1 MIRRPPRSTLFPY
14 TTLFRSL
21 VDELLEVTRAGAP
34 VAQDGEL
41 VLDQGVSQHGEIG
54 EVGVR
59 HAREA
64 TSHHATTPRSG
75 TTDRPGALR
84 CGRPSGAEAQHG
96 PVRKLERWLH
106 ARIDLVAPLGRGS
119 VRDAA

>member
-34 VAQDGEL
+34 VSQDGEL

-54 EVGVR
+54 EIGVR

-64 TSHHATTPRSG
+64 TSHDATTPRSADYKSIG
-75 TTDRPGALR
+75 TVTMRQTFSA
-84 CGRPSGAEAQHG
+84 GRQT
-96 PVRKLERWLH
+96 L
-106 ARIDLVAPLGRGS
+106 ARTVAPLSLAPAG
-119 VRDAA
+119 A

>member
-1 MIRRPPRSTLFPY
+1 FSIASFRDPVTLCLVPLSLTRRSSDL
-14 TTLFRSL
+14 
-21 VDELLEVTRAGAP
+21 AGAP

-64 TSHHATTPRSG
+64 TSHYATTPRSG

-84 CGRPSGAEAQHG
+84 CGRPD
-96 PVRKLERWLH
+96 RKSTRLNSSHEWISYAVFCLKKKT
-106 ARIDLVAPLGRGS
+106 
-119 VRDAA
+119 

>member
-1 MIRRPPRSTLFPY
+1 FSIASFRDPVTLCLVPLSLTRRSSDL
-14 TTLFRSL
+14 
-21 VDELLEVTRAGAP
+21 AGAP

-64 TSHHATTPRSG
+64 TSHYATTPRSG

-96 PVRKLERWLH
+96 PVRKLERRLP
-106 ARIDLVAPLGRGS
+106 ARVDLVAPLGRGS